1 MFNNS
6 VLTDVCTLEAGTRM
20 PWPGV
25 LVGGFFAASAGAVVG
40 AAVGVEEVAG
50 GFGVGVEVEVE
61 VEVDMLCEC
70 E

>member
-6 VLTDVCTLEAGTRM
+6 VLTLVWTLEAGTKI
-20 PWPGV
+20 PWPG
-25 LVGGFFAASAGAVVG
+25 VGGFFAAG
-40 AAVGVEEVAG
+40 AAVAV

-61 VEVDMLCEC
+61 VDVDMLCEC